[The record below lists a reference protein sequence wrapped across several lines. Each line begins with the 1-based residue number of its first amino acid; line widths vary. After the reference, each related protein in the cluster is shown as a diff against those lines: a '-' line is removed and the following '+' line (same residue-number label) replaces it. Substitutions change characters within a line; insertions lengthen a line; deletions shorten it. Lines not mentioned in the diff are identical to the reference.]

1 MSLNSHAHPLWMASG
16 AALLGTL
23 LGGAAVY
30 MALSNPAA
38 PRKEVSKRVQTV
50 PMARAKGLEERR
62 IAAIAA
68 TRDTVVGIKIAGQ
81 LVGAGVMLSEE
92 GTLLT
97 NYHLVE
103 PVLLHPRAR
112 LQRDSRIPKTESE
125 VVVRFYDGREL
136 FAQIHW
142 ADASQDVA
150 VLKLIN
156 QRDDERFPSAKP
168 GDSSA
173 LRVGQSVFVVGSPV
187 GLEHSV
193 SAGMVSALDREQ
205 LLNGRRTT
213 AIQLD
218 ANINLGNSGGPLFD
232 LDGRLVGITTTR
244 SRKGDGIGFA
254 IPIEKIEVLFR
265 HYNDRRRWSQLGV
278 SANPDQSV
286 FPLIKDSG
294 YQTGVYVARVAKRG
308 GTLES
313 QTPADQLKAGDVI
326 VAMRGKRFAGATD
339 TVRSRSQAANALQE
353 AVIALVPGDDIS
365 LTVVRKGKVRELRIP
380 VFALSPERQVTTGA
394 RIVLGMQLKLS
405 KDGIARFDGFVPG
418 NPIAKGYDPEEVK
431 QIIGAK
437 LVEMQGRSFKSL
449 RELGDIFFDLEQQAN
464 VNTQRWIS
472 LVFEDNKGQRWRVTG
487 YPLLMMGV

>member
-1 MSLNSHAHPLWMASG
+1 MASG

-38 PRKEVSKRVQTV
+38 PTQEVRKPVRTGTV
-50 PMARAKGLEERR
+50 PMARDKGLEERR

-103 PVLLHPRAR
+103 PVLHQAQPR
-112 LQRDSRIPKTESE
+112 LQRDSGLPRRESE

-142 ADASQDVA
+142 ADASQDIA

-156 QRDDERFPSAKP
+156 QRDQERFLSAKP

-205 LLNGRRTT
+205 LLNGRRTI

-265 HYNDRRRWSQLGV
+265 HYGDRRRWSQLGV
-278 SANPDQSV
+278 AANPDQT
-286 FPLIKDSG
+286 LGELLQDSG
-294 YQTGVYVARVAKRG
+294 YQTGVFVARVAKRD
-308 GTLES
+308 ES
-313 QTPADQLKAGDVI
+313 SAKQTPADQLKAGDVI
-326 VAMRGKRFAGATD
+326 VAMRGKRFPGVKD
-339 TVRSRSQAANALQE
+339 TVMSRSQAANALQE

-365 LTVVRKGKVRELRIP
+365 LTVVRKGKVMELRVP

-394 RIVLGMQLKLS
+394 RIVLGMELKLN
-405 KDGIARFDGFVPG
+405 KDGSARFDGFVSG
-418 NPIAKGYDPEEVK
+418 NPIANRYRPEDVK
-431 QIIGAK
+431 NIMGAK

-449 RELGDIFFDLEQQAN
+449 HELGDVFFDLEQQGN
-464 VNTQRWIS
+464 VNTQQWIS
-472 LVFEDNKGQRWRVTG
+472 LLFEDDKGHRWRLNS